1 MKKSETPIPP
11 VEVTEPSDA
20 VGDADMPATAEA
32 TNLSPEQIEELKC
45 RAAKADENWER
56 LLRTTADFDNFK
68 KRAARERQEAIKFA
82 NESLIQKIVPVLDNF
97 EMALAAAH
105 SSSTDGSKSLSEGVA
120 MIHAQLRQ
128 ALAETGLEEIS
139 ASGQVF
145 DPNLHEAVSQQESSE
160 IAEGHVLQQLRKG
173 YKLRERLIRPATVI
187 VAKPPSEPTA

>member
-1 MKKSETPIPP
+1 MKKSEPPIPP

-20 VGDADMPATAEA
+20 VGDADLPATAEA

-97 EMALAAAH
+97 EMALAAAQ
-105 SSSTDGSKSLSEGVA
+105 SSSTDGLKSLSEGVA

-128 ALAETGLEEIS
+128 ALAESGLEEIS
-139 ASGQVF
+139 ATGQVF

-160 IAEGHVLQQLRKG
+160 VAEGHVLQQLRKG